1 MSPNE
6 DLSEYTLSVAEVA
19 KELNVRPMTIRRWI
33 GDGKLPARRVPGTKP
48 YKLRQVDVDTLVENS
63 EVVAPQVTAASERD
77 GMAGMDTAAMLLDA
91 AEQDLR

>member
-6 DLSEYTLSVAEVA
+6 NLSEYTLSVAEVA
-19 KELNVRPMTIRRWI
+19 KELNVPI
-33 GDGKLPARRVPGTKP
+33 LA
-48 YKLRQVDVDTLVENS
+48 LSQLSRQVESRDDKRPVENS